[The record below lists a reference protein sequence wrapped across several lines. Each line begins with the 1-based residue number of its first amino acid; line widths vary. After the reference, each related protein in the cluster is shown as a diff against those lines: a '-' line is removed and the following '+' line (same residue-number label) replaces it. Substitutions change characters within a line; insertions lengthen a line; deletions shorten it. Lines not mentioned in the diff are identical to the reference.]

1 MDFKKLLKD
10 HLGVPAPLNWS
21 YPMMISG
28 LGALFVFGIR
38 YFFFKYVNIFSP
50 TSPVGNAV
58 FSVLLVIFA
67 LLIPVAL
74 LSSGNIKAITGKY
87 TGIGVLFLSLISG
100 IPLMLINTAFHNLMS
115 YFWLRISGSMIYP
128 AYFSY
133 SGNSNDIMLR
143 VFTELTGFLIPAI
156 GICLFF
162 YGLIWSR
169 IRKKERNL
177 AYITIT
183 LAFTVFELN
192 LIDIVGIVLIGFWL
206 CFLRSKTENVY
217 CPLLALIGM
226 KLTEIFFGS
235 ILNSV
240 DITSIITYS
249 DISSSYFYASV
260 PAIFVAIILLAFFR
274 RVLNEFN
281 YTFNQ
286 DLYGE
291 DGVDEEMLEHD
302 RSLPVYAAGL
312 NTALIIS
319 GAIFIFL
326 WVMVFNGLQF

>member
-1 MDFKKLLKD
+1 
-10 HLGVPAPLNWS
+10 
-21 YPMMISG
+21 MMISG
-28 LGALFVFGIR
+28 LGALLVFGIR
-38 YFFFKYVNIFSP
+38 YLFFKYVNVFSP

-58 FSVLLVIFA
+58 FSILLVIFA
-67 LLIPVAL
+67 LLIPVSL
-74 LSSGNIKAITGKY
+74 FSSGNIKAITGKY
-87 TGIGVLFLSLISG
+87 TGIGVIFLSLISG
-100 IPLMLINTAFHNLMS
+100 IPLMLINTAFHNLVS
-115 YFWLRISGSMIYP
+115 YFWLRISGNMVFP

-133 SGNSNDIMLR
+133 SGNSKDIPLK
-143 VFTELTGFLIPAI
+143 VFTELTGFLIPSI

-162 YGLIWSR
+162 FGLIWSR

-183 LAFTVFELN
+183 VAFTVFELN
-192 LIDIVGIVLIGFWL
+192 LIDIVGIAVIGFWL
-206 CFLRSKTENVY
+206 CFLRSKTENIY
-217 CPLLALIGM
+217 CPLVALIGM

-235 ILNSV
+235 ILQSV
-240 DITSIITYS
+240 DITSIITY
-249 DISSSYFYASV
+249 ISSSYFYASV

-291 DGVDEEMLEHD
+291 DGVDEEMLAHD

>member
-1 MDFKKLLKD
+1 MDLKKILKR
-10 HLGVPAPLNWS
+10 HLGVPSPLNWS
-21 YPMMISG
+21 YPLMISS

-38 YFFFKYVNIFSP
+38 YLFFRYVNIFSP

-58 FSVLLVIFA
+58 FTVLLVIFA
-67 LLIPVAL
+67 LLMPVAL
-74 LSSGNIKAITGKY
+74 FASGNTKAITGKY
-87 TGIGVLFLSLISG
+87 TGIGVIFLSLISG
-100 IPLMLINTAFHNLMS
+100 IPLMLINTAFHNLIS
-115 YFWLRISGSMIYP
+115 YFWLRLSGNMVFP

-133 SGNSNDIMLR
+133 SGNTGDIPLR
-143 VFTELTGFLIPAI
+143 IFTEITGFLIPAI
-156 GICLFF
+156 GICIFF
-162 YGLIWSR
+162 FGLIWSR
-169 IRKKERNL
+169 IRKDDRNL
-177 AYITIT
+177 AYITLTAVFCI
-183 LAFTVFELN
+183 FELD
-192 LIDIVGIVLIGFWL
+192 LIDIVGLAVIGFWL
-206 CFLRSKTENVY
+206 CFLRSKTENIF
-217 CPLLALIGM
+217 CPLVALIGM

-235 ILNSV
+235 ILQSV

-319 GAIFIFL
+319 GVIFIFL